1 MILRSLVFAAILSI
15 SPLVLLLARAEAMPR
30 AGAIKSL
37 SASPVTPAQYGD
49 YDLFVDER
57 GRRYLIDPY
66 TGEAVARENGR
77 RLSPREIRRVER
89 AVRRAVRRSQLEREL
104 GGLFDLFD
112 EPRRQREPIR
122 RPRRGGD
129 GGFYLDEREAPRED
143 WRRDDGYPDEELA
156 RPVDPRDDRDVEVAR
171 LPDIEKQ
178 PVERAIAPTTSKPK
192 FSATQIAELQV
203 VLDREGFSP
212 GVIDGQWGS
221 NVAKAMDAYR
231 DAKGSLPIAKTVGL
245 VEALARTGG
254 DALTRYTITREDVS
268 GPFISRVPIDYARKA
283 ELQSLAY
290 TSVEEKLAE
299 RFHMSEAF
307 LKRLNPGRDFHRP
320 GTTITVVAPGAKKK
334 RPVHYIVADKA
345 RKQVRGYDRNGKLL
359 VAYPATIGSASTPS
373 PSGKH
378 SVARIALDPEYT
390 YNPKI
395 NFQQGTNDKILRIPP
410 GPNGPVGSVWIALS
424 KRTYGIH
431 GTPDPAKIGKTNSNG
446 C

>member
-1 MILRSLVFAAILSI
+1 MILRSIVFAAILSI
-15 SPLVLLLARAEAMPR
+15 SPMVLLLARAEAMPR
-30 AGAIKSL
+30 ADAIKGQ
-37 SASPVTPAQYGD
+37 SAAPITTVQSGD

-66 TGEAVARENGR
+66 TGEAIARESGR
-77 RLSPREIRRVER
+77 QLSPREVRRVER

-122 RPRRGGD
+122 RPRRGDD

-143 WRRDDGYPDEELA
+143 WRRDDRYPDEELA
-156 RPVDPRDDRDVEVAR
+156 RPVEPRDDRDVEVAR
-171 LPDIEKQ
+171 LPDVEQQ
-178 PVERAIAPTTSKPK
+178 PLERAIAPTTSKPN

-245 VEALARTGG
+245 VGALARTGG

-307 LKRLNPGRDFHRP
+307 LKRLNPGRDFRRL
-320 GTTITVVAPGAKKK
+320 GTTITVVAPGEKKK
-334 RPVHYIVADKA
+334 RAVHYIVADKA
-345 RKQVRGYDRNGKLL
+345 RKQVRGYDRNGKLV

-373 PSGKH
+373 PSGQH

-424 KRTYGIH
+424 K
-431 GTPDPAKIGKTNSNG
+431 
-446 C
+446 